1 MFKKYL
7 TIQKPSPRVKSVLM
21 LLVSLGLGV
30 AGVFYSRQYI
40 ENQVASNQITPE
52 APEVMVEIVVPNRP
66 MIRGE
71 IVSEMDLSLR
81 DIPQQYA
88 DSNTVTAIDFQ
99 SAIGQRLDFD
109 IDEGRPLLW
118 AHLAGGLTPTFSGL
132 VADGL
137 RAMTVRVDEINSISG
152 FLQPGDKVD
161 LLLSHGRDEDQKI
174 FPLIQTL
181 DVIATGTQTQIDKV
195 ENGGMRS
202 FATIT
207 VHVSPENAQKITLAQ
222 QVGKLTAVLRNPED
236 ILQLKDSPLTVT
248 QLFAGQMEKTQKN
261 RAKPKRK
268 LRITRVP
275 IEYIIGGTAR

>member
-1 MFKKYL
+1 MFEKHSN
-7 TIQKPSPRVKSVLM
+7 INKPSPRKKTVSIM
-21 LLVSLGLGV
+21 LLSLALGV
-30 AGVFYSRQYI
+30 AGVYYSRQYI
-40 ENQVASNQITPE
+40 EDQVASYKGTLDTTD
-52 APEVMVEIVVPNRP
+52 VMVEVVVPNRP
-66 MIRGE
+66 MMQGE
-71 IVSEMDLSLR
+71 LVTEQDLSLR

-88 DSNTVTAIDFQ
+88 DSNTVTAVDFQ

-118 AHLAGGLTPTFSGL
+118 AHLAGGITPTFSAL

-161 LLLSHGRDEDQKI
+161 LLMSHGRDEGQRI
-174 FPLIQTL
+174 FPLIQQL

-195 ENGGMRS
+195 GNGALRS

-222 QVGKLTAVLRNPED
+222 HVGKLTAVLRNPQD
-236 ILQLKDSPLTVT
+236 SQQVKDNPLTVT
-248 QLFAGQMEKTQKN
+248 QLFAELIVKDKKHP
-261 RAKPKRK
+261 AKSSGK
-268 LRITRVP
+268 LRITRAP
-275 IEYIIGGTAR
+275 IEYIIGGQ